1 MKRAN
6 TLKCLFLAIVL
17 ASLIY
22 YQSQTQF
29 SIEGYVD
36 SSKGSPDCK
45 TKCRQQCHK
54 HPKNNK
60 YICQTSDGTCQ
71 PAGDQGGQA
80 LADCQKS
87 CKASGG
93 HGGGG
98 GGTNYYGDKSGGNCH
113 TNQYSVC
120 GMTASQYAAA
130 ASAAARAGKPPPPKP
145 QFPNC
150 DQKYTF
156 PYYYYDM
163 YMTRAEGKSN
173 VPPEQ
178 LEEQAL
184 KSAKAI
190 CDKVGSGKT
199 WSDMGS
205 PGTVTWEQMASI
217 FKANNPSN
225 ADDCPGALVTVVG
238 ECQNNAANTGC
249 LSNITLWQN
258 PTGGRLT
265 PDQSAKN
272 IYTGS
277 NYSKDVLCAKSP
289 DKVPA
294 GFISSGN
301 TNWLGPFCHVN
312 TWGRGFGWGGG
323 QCAGGL

>member
-1 MKRAN
+1 MKHSN
-6 TLKCLFLAIVL
+6 VVKSLFLAVVII
-17 ASLIY
+17 SLII
-22 YQSQTQF
+22 YQSQTRF

-36 SSKGSPDCK
+36 ANNSKSSCK
-45 TKCRQQCHK
+45 TRCRQSCHSTK
-54 HPKNNK
+54 KG
-60 YICQTSDGTCQ
+60 YICQTSDGTCKQ
-71 PAGDQGGQA
+71 VDQGGQS

-93 HGGGG
+93 NHGGGKHHNIP

-113 TNQYSVC
+113 TNQYSAAQC
-120 GMTASQYAAA
+120 GS
-130 ASAAARAGKPPPPKP
+130 

-150 DQKYTF
+150 AQKYTF

-190 CDKVGSGKT
+190 CDKVGSGET
-199 WSDMGS
+199 WTDMGS

-217 FKANNPSN
+217 FKANNPDN
-225 ADDCPGALVTVVG
+225 VDDCPGALVTVVG
-238 ECQNNAANTGC
+238 ECQNNASNTGC

-258 PTGGRLT
+258 PTGGGLT

-277 NYSKDVLCAKSP
+277 NYSKDVLCANSP

-294 GFISSGN
+294 GFISGGN

-312 TWGRGFGWGGG
+312 TWGKGFGWGGG